1 MLKKLLLLILLGTA
15 FAAQAEAAAPSTYR
29 DIARLRAMNQRAQG
43 IRPAADGKSYTT
55 LRGNAIERHSYTKDA
70 PGELL
75 FEWKN
80 DKENRDIADYQFSP
94 DGKLLLLSI
103 GSEPIY
109 RHSYTTDYYL
119 KDADGLRPILT
130 DLSDTRD
137 ASFSPDGRTIA
148 FSSGNNL
155 YLYDIVGD
163 SVRPIT
169 TDGAWNRIINGTTDW
184 VYEEECA
191 FTKAYAFSPDGQKI
205 AYLRFDE
212 SRVPVFEMMR
222 YDGKLYNEAYSFKYP
237 KAGDANSVVDL
248 YVYDLKAGETE
259 RVDVGPD
266 RGQYILQPEWTPD
279 GRLCFQRMN
288 RRQNHFEAVL
298 CNPDGTQQVI
308 YDERSPKYVDH
319 LNKTFYFL
327 EDGRRFIVREETSTG
342 YMHLYLYGIG
352 QGVLHPIT
360 QGEWEVTDFVG
371 LRGDKV
377 YYISTESS
385 PLKRDLYRVGLDG
398 KHKERLTPGDGY
410 YSIYPS
416 ADLSYYI
423 CEGGDSSAP
432 GRTDVFNAAGK
443 RVRTLYDNAPL
454 KEALAEA
461 GLPVREFF
469 TFTTER
475 GDELNGYMLKPLDF
489 DPAKRYPVLLT
500 QYSGPG
506 SQQVAEGWGPD
517 WEDALVTHGYIVVCV
532 DPRGTG
538 YRGEEFKK
546 LTYGNLG
553 RLEVEDQ
560 ISTARY
566 MARQSWVDP
575 ARIGIYGWSYGGF
588 MALGCAF
595 RGEGLFKMAIAVAP
609 VTSWR
614 YYDSIY
620 TENFNGLPDDYP
632 KGYDDNSPV
641 NLAHLFR
648 DDSTRLLIVHGTADD
663 NVHFQN
669 TMEMARALNKL
680 GKQYDMMVYPD
691 QNHSMMP
698 DDMIHVREKMLRY
711 TLENL

>member
-1 MLKKLLLLILLGTA
+1 MLKKLLLLTLLGTA

-212 SRVPVFEMMR
+212 SLVPVFEMMR

-248 YVYDLKAGETE
+248 YVHDLKTGETE

-566 MARQSWVDP
+566 MARQSYVDP

>member
-29 DIARLRAMNQRAQG
+29 DIARLRAMNQRTQG

-130 DLSDTRD
+130 DLPGTRD

-169 TDGAWNRIINGTTDW
+169 TDGVWNRIINGTTDW

-248 YVYDLKAGETE
+248 YVYDLKTGETA

-371 LRGDKV
+371 LHGDKV

-423 CEGGDSSAP
+423 CEGGGSSAP
-432 GRTDVFNAAGK
+432 GRTDVFNAVGK

-566 MARQSWVDP
+566 MARQSYVDP

>member
-1 MLKKLLLLILLGTA
+1 MLKKLLLLTLLGTA

-212 SRVPVFEMMR
+212 SLVPVFEMMR

-248 YVYDLKAGETE
+248 YVYDLKTGETE
-259 RVDVGPD
+259 RVDGPD

-566 MARQSWVDP
+566 MARQSYVDP

>member
-1 MLKKLLLLILLGTA
+1 MLKKLLLLTLLGTA

-29 DIARLRAMNQRAQG
+29 DIARLRAMNQRTQG

-109 RHSYTTDYYL
+109 RHSDTTDYYL

-130 DLSDTRD
+130 DLPGTRD

-169 TDGAWNRIINGTTDW
+169 TDGVWNRIINGTTDW

-248 YVYDLKAGETE
+248 YVYDLKTGETE
-259 RVDVGPD
+259 RVD

-327 EDGRRFIVREETSTG
+327 EDGRCFIVREETSTG

-454 KEALAEA
+454 KEALVEA

-566 MARQSWVDP
+566 MARQSYVDP

>member
-1 MLKKLLLLILLGTA
+1 MLKKLLLLTLLGTA

-29 DIARLRAMNQRAQG
+29 DIARLRAMNQRTQG

-130 DLSDTRD
+130 DLPGTRD

-169 TDGAWNRIINGTTDW
+169 TDGVWNRIINGTTDW

-248 YVYDLKAGETE
+248 YVYDLKTGETE
-259 RVDVGPD
+259 RVD

-327 EDGRRFIVREETSTG
+327 EDGRCFIVREETSTG

-454 KEALAEA
+454 KEALVEA

-566 MARQSWVDP
+566 MARQSYVDP

>member
-1 MLKKLLLLILLGTA
+1 MLKKLLLLTLLGTA

-212 SRVPVFEMMR
+212 SLVPVFEMMR

-248 YVYDLKAGETE
+248 YVYDLKTGETE
-259 RVDVGPD
+259 RVAVGPD

-566 MARQSWVDP
+566 MARQSYVDP

>member
-1 MLKKLLLLILLGTA
+1 MLKKLLLLTLLGTA
-15 FAAQAEAAAPSTYR
+15 FAAQAEAVAPSTYR

-130 DLSDTRD
+130 DLPGTRD

-169 TDGAWNRIINGTTDW
+169 TDGVWNRIINGTTDW

-248 YVYDLKAGETE
+248 YVYDLKTGETE

-266 RGQYILQPEWTPD
+266 RGQYILQPEWTSD

-308 YDERSPKYVDH
+308 YDERSPKYVD
-319 LNKTFYFL
+319 T
-327 EDGRRFIVREETSTG
+327 
-342 YMHLYLYGIG
+342 
-352 QGVLHPIT
+352 
-360 QGEWEVTDFVG
+360 
-371 LRGDKV
+371 
-377 YYISTESS
+377 
-385 PLKRDLYRVGLDG
+385 
-398 KHKERLTPGDGY
+398 
-410 YSIYPS
+410 
-416 ADLSYYI
+416 
-423 CEGGDSSAP
+423 
-432 GRTDVFNAAGK
+432 
-443 RVRTLYDNAPL
+443 
-454 KEALAEA
+454 
-461 GLPVREFF
+461 
-469 TFTTER
+469 
-475 GDELNGYMLKPLDF
+475 
-489 DPAKRYPVLLT
+489 
-500 QYSGPG
+500 
-506 SQQVAEGWGPD
+506 
-517 WEDALVTHGYIVVCV
+517 
-532 DPRGTG
+532 
-538 YRGEEFKK
+538 
-546 LTYGNLG
+546 
-553 RLEVEDQ
+553 
-560 ISTARY
+560 
-566 MARQSWVDP
+566 
-575 ARIGIYGWSYGGF
+575 
-588 MALGCAF
+588 
-595 RGEGLFKMAIAVAP
+595 
-609 VTSWR
+609 
-614 YYDSIY
+614 
-620 TENFNGLPDDYP
+620 
-632 KGYDDNSPV
+632 
-641 NLAHLFR
+641 
-648 DDSTRLLIVHGTADD
+648 STRLFISWRTDAVSSFGRRPRRVICTSTCTVSDKVCFTPLRRVSG
-663 NVHFQN
+663 
-669 TMEMARALNKL
+669 KL
-680 GKQYDMMVYPD
+680 PISSDCAAIRFTTSRPK
-691 QNHSMMP
+691 
-698 DDMIHVREKMLRY
+698 VRP
-711 TLENL
+711 

>member
-1 MLKKLLLLILLGTA
+1 MLKKLLLLTLLGTA

-43 IRPAADGKSYTT
+43 IRPAAEVKSYTS

-212 SRVPVFEMMR
+212 SLVPVFEMMR

-248 YVYDLKAGETE
+248 YGYDLKTGETE

-454 KEALAEA
+454 KEALVEA

-566 MARQSWVDP
+566 MARQSYVDP

>member
-15 FAAQAEAAAPSTYR
+15 FTAQAEAAAPSTYR

-212 SRVPVFEMMR
+212 SLVPVFEMMR

-248 YVYDLKAGETE
+248 YVYDLKTGETE

-371 LRGDKV
+371 LRSDKV

-385 PLKRDLYRVGLDG
+385 PLKRDLYRIGLDG
-398 KHKERLTPGDGY
+398 KHKERLPPGDGY

-423 CEGGDSSAP
+423 CEGLAQAARVWYPPHPAHGH
-432 GRTDVFNAAGK
+432 GR
-443 RVRTLYDNAPL
+443 
-454 KEALAEA
+454 
-461 GLPVREFF
+461 
-469 TFTTER
+469 
-475 GDELNGYMLKPLDF
+475 
-489 DPAKRYPVLLT
+489 
-500 QYSGPG
+500 
-506 SQQVAEGWGPD
+506 
-517 WEDALVTHGYIVVCV
+517 
-532 DPRGTG
+532 
-538 YRGEEFKK
+538 
-546 LTYGNLG
+546 
-553 RLEVEDQ
+553 
-560 ISTARY
+560 
-566 MARQSWVDP
+566 
-575 ARIGIYGWSYGGF
+575 
-588 MALGCAF
+588 
-595 RGEGLFKMAIAVAP
+595 
-609 VTSWR
+609 
-614 YYDSIY
+614 
-620 TENFNGLPDDYP
+620 
-632 KGYDDNSPV
+632 
-641 NLAHLFR
+641 
-648 DDSTRLLIVHGTADD
+648 
-663 NVHFQN
+663 
-669 TMEMARALNKL
+669 
-680 GKQYDMMVYPD
+680 
-691 QNHSMMP
+691 
-698 DDMIHVREKMLRY
+698 
-711 TLENL
+711 

>member
-1 MLKKLLLLILLGTA
+1 MLKKLLLLTLLGTA

-29 DIARLRAMNQRAQG
+29 DIARLRAMNQRTQG

-130 DLSDTRD
+130 DLPGTRD

-169 TDGAWNRIINGTTDW
+169 TDGVWNRIINGTTDW

-248 YVYDLKAGETE
+248 YVYDLKTGETE

-327 EDGRRFIVREETSTG
+327 EDGRCFIVREETSTG

-454 KEALAEA
+454 KEALVEA

-566 MARQSWVDP
+566 MARQSYVDP

-691 QNHSMMP
+691 QNQSMMP

>member
-15 FAAQAEAAAPSTYR
+15 FTAQAEAAAPSTYR

-248 YVYDLKAGETE
+248 YVYDLKTGETE

-371 LRGDKV
+371 LRSDKV

-385 PLKRDLYRVGLDG
+385 PLKRDLYRIGLDG

-423 CEGGDSSAP
+423 CEGGGSSAP

-489 DPAKRYPVLLT
+489 DPAK
-500 QYSGPG
+500 
-506 SQQVAEGWGPD
+506 
-517 WEDALVTHGYIVVCV
+517 C
-532 DPRGTG
+532 
-538 YRGEEFKK
+538 
-546 LTYGNLG
+546 
-553 RLEVEDQ
+553 
-560 ISTARY
+560 
-566 MARQSWVDP
+566 
-575 ARIGIYGWSYGGF
+575 
-588 MALGCAF
+588 
-595 RGEGLFKMAIAVAP
+595 
-609 VTSWR
+609 
-614 YYDSIY
+614 
-620 TENFNGLPDDYP
+620 
-632 KGYDDNSPV
+632 
-641 NLAHLFR
+641 
-648 DDSTRLLIVHGTADD
+648 
-663 NVHFQN
+663 
-669 TMEMARALNKL
+669 
-680 GKQYDMMVYPD
+680 
-691 QNHSMMP
+691 
-698 DDMIHVREKMLRY
+698 
-711 TLENL
+711 

>member
-1 MLKKLLLLILLGTA
+1 MLKKLLLLTLLGTA

-212 SRVPVFEMMR
+212 SLVPVFEMMR

-248 YVYDLKAGETE
+248 YVYDLKTGETE
-259 RVDVGPD
+259 RVDVDPD

-566 MARQSWVDP
+566 MARQSYVDP